1 MFFRSILTIL
11 FLTLLALDLTIGLK
25 LNDFCIEKQQECK
38 GFYNENQSYH
48 TKCELIKCHSKFN
61 NSCGLNYCSRKKT
74 ECIQFHDLNSQMNIL
89 IQTKPITPTLFA
101 KYSEIITEFNIFK
114 NKFKDCENKLY
125 QLNLN
130 DFCLNGINCK
140 KLTDYGFHQM
150 TKRIDCKCPSK
161 QSFKCGKYCTKDSIA
176 CDYYKTNEKNKHFNK
191 INDCG
196 NNHIFI
202 SRYLFKKW

>member
-89 IQTKPITPTLFA
+89 IPRMVPFQIKVPQIVYEKLSFQNLIKEVNLKIWQ
-101 KYSEIITEFNIFK
+101 KYIIWI
-114 NKFKDCENKLY
+114 
-125 QLNLN
+125 
-130 DFCLNGINCK
+130 
-140 KLTDYGFHQM
+140 QM
-150 TKRIDCKCPSK
+150 KVVFWVGL
-161 QSFKCGKYCTKDSIA
+161 QMV
-176 CDYYKTNEKNKHFNK
+176 
-191 INDCG
+191 
-196 NNHIFI
+196 
-202 SRYLFKKW
+202 